1 MVVMAR
7 GAECDTLPGMCN
19 SAVMALLCR
28 SPGVWHWP
36 QLGSNY
42 ESGAASFDIDGPL
55 LYPGDQMGCSCCRMI
70 KSYIYDPSV
79 PVEVHGRKR
88 EAAGSSLY
96 QPNCH
101 LPGDEDPLQKK
112 QGFYNLGYSSSGG
125 ITGSSPPTCAGN
137 TTLDIDN
144 NHINCLHGNGPP
156 AADSSSL
163 AWTGVGK
170 IGGGGG
176 GVDSDA
182 RVPQL
187 KETQVALKNAPP
199 PLPSIPPV
207 YQLPSVLTP
216 ISKVPEGSTQPWD
229 THLSGDA
236 MMRMGPYHV
245 RDCLDGMECCVD
257 DDEEERESGVGSTP
271 DYLVDT
277 GDEASVLS
285 GDINTSSTS
294 LSSADTR
301 EDRRGRRREPEGEEE
316 QDDCQSVT
324 DSMVAEALAALEA
337 ATAGEDDD

>member
-1 MVVMAR
+1 M
-7 GAECDTLPGMCN
+7 
-19 SAVMALLCR
+19 
-28 SPGVWHWP
+28 
-36 QLGSNY
+36 
-42 ESGAASFDIDGPL
+42 
-55 LYPGDQMGCSCCRMI
+55 
-70 KSYIYDPSV
+70 
-79 PVEVHGRKR
+79 
-88 EAAGSSLY
+88 
-96 QPNCH
+96 
-101 LPGDEDPLQKK
+101 
-112 QGFYNLGYSSSGG
+112 
-125 ITGSSPPTCAGN
+125 
-137 TTLDIDN
+137 
-144 NHINCLHGNGPP
+144 
-156 AADSSSL
+156 
-163 AWTGVGK
+163 
-170 IGGGGG
+170 
-176 GVDSDA
+176 DSDA

-229 THLSGDA
+229 RAHLSGDA